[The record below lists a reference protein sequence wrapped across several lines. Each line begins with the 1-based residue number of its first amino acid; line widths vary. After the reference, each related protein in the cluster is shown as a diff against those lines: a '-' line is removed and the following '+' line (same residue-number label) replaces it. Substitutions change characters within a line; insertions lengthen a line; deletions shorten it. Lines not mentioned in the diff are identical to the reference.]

1 MKRIST
7 TRKSSF
13 PAPARNRSR
22 INPRWNRRRIEDVCW
37 HMLTTGYLNCE
48 DIIYPVVPFEESDKD
63 YVKYIVDE
71 PQLSIKMGVKF

>member
-1 MKRIST
+1 
-7 TRKSSF
+7 
-13 PAPARNRSR
+13 
-22 INPRWNRRRIEDVCW
+22 
-37 HMLTTGYLNCE
+37 MLTTGYLNCE